1 MAKKKHHHE
10 EHVDE
15 TWLIPYADLL
25 TLLLALFIVLF
36 ASSSLDAKK
45 FEALAYSLNS
55 AFKSGSGVLDQ
66 PSAIRSLDPNQT
78 SIPPVGEE
86 SVDVT
91 RGEDELDEND
101 KSSEKDKEKDHEKD
115 HQADKSKM
123 AQELQDLKEL
133 KQKIDQYIS
142 DKKLA
147 LSLKT
152 ELTENG
158 LLITILDNALFDS
171 GSALIKPE
179 ARQLASEISK
189 LLYSDPPRNIEIGG
203 HTDNR
208 PINNSQFRDNWDLSS
223 ERSINFMKILLKNT
237 KLEPHRFS
245 ATGYG
250 EYRPVASNKTDA
262 GRAKNRRV
270 EVLIK
275 PNYAIRVDQ

>member
-36 ASSSLDAKK
+36 ASSSVDAKK
-45 FEALAYSLNS
+45 FEALAYSLNT
-55 AFKSGSGVLDQ
+55 AFKSGSGVLDY
-66 PSAIRSLDPNQT
+66 PSPVQSLDPTQT
-78 SIPPVGEE
+78 SLPPVGDK
-86 SVDVT
+86 SVDPAE
-91 RGEDELDEND
+91 GEND
-101 KSSEKDKEKDHEKD
+101 VDSKEKEKENEFD
-115 HQADKSKM
+115 ETMMLK
-123 AQELQDLKEL
+123 ELNDLQEL
-133 KQKIDQYIS
+133 KQKIDHYIS
-142 DKKLA
+142 DKNLA

-152 ELTENG
+152 ELTERG

-171 GSALIKPE
+171 GSAVIKSE
-179 ARQLASEISK
+179 ARQLAHEISQ
-189 LLYSDPPRNIEIGG
+189 LLYTDPPRHVEIGG

-208 PINNSQFRDNWDLSS
+208 PISTSQFRDNWDLSS
-223 ERSINFMKILLKNT
+223 VRSLNFMKILLQNS

-250 EYRPVASNKTDA
+250 EYRPVATNQSA
-262 GRAKNRRV
+262 EGRAKNRRV

-275 PNYAIRVDQ
+275 PNYAIRLEQ